1 MGLWESGTPE
11 STPMTAVNRPLTGQV
26 SDLSQQVWTFRG
38 QNVVTVPRSASVTAV
53 TVTLVACKYPE
64 SLEQGRGTPIYLG
77 IENPEVCLSC
87 EDVGGQPTLQL
98 KEQEILSLY
107 NSDVPVKPF
116 LFYHVKMQSTSTFES
131 VAFPGWFIASSQSGQ
146 PIFLTSDLG
155 MKYNTAFNLDIYA

>member
-107 NSDVPVKPF
+107 NSDVPMKPF